1 MAEVMDRTESAWTAT
16 EVMREAQAFATD
28 TGHLLAMYSAATRGE
43 AYAVIDEELKARLP
57 AGEYARYLEEEQ
69 RPILQRQ
76 VLAATMAGAS
86 LEEVLDVATGRD
98 FTGAR
103 SVAAVMHGRVEAAGL
118 GRKEAGQTVTW
129 AERVPEVV
137 RPQTRALGV
146 ALAEAMDARA
156 HELAARQAET
166 PEPWVLTTVGPF
178 PADGSEQLRTDWL
191 GRVGTAASYREAAR
205 ITDPNVVAG
214 PAPQGHP
221 ELKEAH
227 AATLRALE
235 IESEDRMVY
244 AMTRGQLEATVAEYE
259 RVAQAAP
266 PEVSPQL
273 RAERLAE
280 ADARARGAELF
291 ALGQHDAAQ
300 IHLDQADR
308 ANVRATVLE
317 GQAEAYAAWEEAHRP
332 ERDAGERARAELDRR
347 NAAERH
353 RHAELE
359 ERAAEREDLDL
370 PDSSA
375 DAERAAEA
383 EDLDVPDF
391 REAES
396 APHREAEAVTA
407 DSPAPESP
415 QVTAGTP
422 AESAR
427 IEDPDL
433 ARAAAELDAHQA
445 ERQAEAKERAAED
458 ADRREERTV
467 REASRKAAEAEAD
480 APAAESPGAW
490 VPGRDTPSYGSPAA
504 SAAEPAP
511 TAEVAEAEAEL

>member
-1 MAEVMDRTESAWTAT
+1 
-16 EVMREAQAFATD
+16 
-28 TGHLLAMYSAATRGE
+28 
-43 AYAVIDEELKARLP
+43 
-57 AGEYARYLEEEQ
+57 
-69 RPILQRQ
+69 
-76 VLAATMAGAS
+76 MAGAS

-118 GRKEAGQTVTW
+118 GRQGTGQTVTW

-156 HELAARQAET
+156 HELAAAEAQAEA
-166 PEPWVLTTVGPF
+166 PEPWVLTTVGAF
-178 PADGSEQLRTDWL
+178 PAEGSEQLRADWL

-227 AATLRALE
+227 AAMLRALE

-291 ALGQHDAAQ
+291 VLGQHDAAQ

-308 ANVRATVLE
+308 ADVRATVLE

-347 NAAERH
+347 NAAERQ
-353 RHAELE
+353 RQAELE
-359 ERAAEREDLDL
+359 ERAAEREDLNL
-370 PDSSA
+370 PDSRA

-383 EDLDVPDF
+383 EDLDMPDF
-391 REAES
+391 RETES

-407 DSPAPESP
+407 DSPEPESP
-415 QVTAGTP
+415 QVTAGPP
-422 AESAR
+422 AERGR
-427 IEDPDL
+427 IEDPEL

-445 ERQAEAKERAAED
+445 ERRAEAEERAAED

-480 APAAESPGAW
+480 APAAESPGAAW
-490 VPGRDTPSYGSPAA
+490 VPGRDTPSYGGPVA
-504 SAAEPAP
+504 SATEPAP
-511 TAEVAEAEAEL
+511 AAEVAEAEAGL